1 MENNR
6 TKQQMKKT
14 LLVALAV
21 LMSAAAFAQFTAA
34 PRPLKEATLT
44 KGINSVPVWDHIATP
59 FVARTIDGD
68 TVDLQAILNSGMS
81 VVIDY
86 SCCWCPPCWNLHQ
99 SGLLD
104 AINEMD
110 SVQVIWVESESSNTT
125 AQIYGPEGGST
136 YSDRTLGDWTHV
148 NGQPVTYPIIDDD
161 ANSTCLRT
169 CLSLYANAVPSVFF
183 IAPNGYYCD
192 FYGVDYGID
201 TYDAN
206 VVVARVQNLINTYPK
221 EGRVPAV
228 AINGPTTVKKGDVAS
243 FTAQIATVDPVRR
256 ISWSIQG
263 GNPATSTDET
273 VNVTWN
279 TSGNYTLTVEVAN
292 DNGSTTATFNVEV
305 FEWNWGNT
313 MSYCDDGAQPE
324 MAIGNEPANNWTWG
338 VMFPAEYMTGRQF
351 LKNVEIYANEYTVG
365 SITTT
370 IYQGGESAPETQIY
384 TRTVNLASEGWNT
397 INMSGAVALD
407 QHKSLWVTFT
417 KNATYPMAGAA
428 YSGDRNGSLVSMQ
441 GQWIPIFE
449 AASTLI
455 TTWMIKATTGD
466 QGNAGISTLESAQ
479 VAIYPN
485 PATDKVNVVADN
497 LSKVEVLDVTGRI
510 VATTNQSVVDMSSLQ
525 NGVYMFRVITANGT
539 TMQKVVKK

>member
-206 VVVARVQNLINTYPK
+206 TVIARVQNLINTYPK
-221 EGRVPAV
+221 EGRVPA
-228 AINGPTTVKKGDVAS
+228 AGIAGPDRVRKGTTNT
-243 FTAQIATVDPVRR
+243 FTAQIATVDPIRR
-256 ISWSIQG
+256 ISWTFQG
-263 GNPATSTDET
+263 GTPATSSDES
-273 VNVTWN
+273 VNVTW
-279 TSGNYTLTVEVAN
+279 TTPGNYTITLEVSN
-292 DNGSTTATFNVEV
+292 DNGSTTTTFDVEV
-305 FEWNWGNT
+305 FEYNWGNT
-313 MSYCDDGAQPE
+313 MSYFDGE
-324 MAIGNEPANNWTWG
+324 YYTGIGLNGGGTMVWAAL
-338 VMFPAEYMTGRQF
+338 FPAEFMAGRQYIKNAEVYMTESGF
-351 LKNVEIYANEYTVG
+351 G
-365 SITTT
+365 PITMT

-384 TRTVNLASEGWNT
+384 SRTYNINSEGWITLNV
-397 INMSGAVALD
+397 SGAVALD

-417 KNATYPMAGAA
+417 SNAA
-428 YSGDRNGSLVSMQ
+428 YPASCGDYCGDANGSWLGYQ
-441 GQWIPIFE
+441 GQWMSLLDAGYE
-449 AASTLI
+449 K
-455 TTWMIKATTGD
+455 TWMIRVTTGD
-466 QGNAGISTLESAQ
+466 EGNAGISTLENAKI
-479 VAIYPN
+479 AIYPN
-485 PATDKVNVVADN
+485 PVTDKATVVADN